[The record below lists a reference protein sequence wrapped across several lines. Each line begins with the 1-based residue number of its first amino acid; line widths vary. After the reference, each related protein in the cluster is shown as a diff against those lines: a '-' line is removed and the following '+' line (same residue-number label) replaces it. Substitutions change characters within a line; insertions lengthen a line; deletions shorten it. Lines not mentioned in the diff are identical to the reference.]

1 MARFLSSTSQRAAR
15 QRGLSLIELIVFIVV
30 VAIGLV
36 GIMSVLILTS
46 EKSSDP
52 IVRKQG
58 IAVAEAMLE
67 EVLLKAFQ
75 NDPLD
80 PNNTSATL
88 GCTPTTTPSCRTTF
102 PENQTD
108 RPNYNDVSDYA
119 GWSQTGVTSLANPTG
134 TPISGLELYTVSV
147 AVAGT
152 TDLTGIASTDAKKI
166 RVTVTGSGET
176 FILEGYRTNY

>member
-1 MARFLSSTSQRAAR
+1 MARLPSSTSHRAAR

-30 VAIGLV
+30 VAIGLT

-46 EKSSDP
+46 EKSADP

-67 EVLLKAFQ
+67 EVLLKNFQ

-80 PNNTSATL
+80 PNNTSGIL
-88 GCTPTTTPSCRTTF
+88 GCTPTTTPSCRTTY
-102 PENQTD
+102 PDNQTD
-108 RPNYNDVSDYA
+108 RPNYNDVDDYA
-119 GWSQTGVTSLANPTG
+119 GWSQTGVTSLADPG
-134 TPISGLELYTVSV
+134 TPIYGLGTYTVTV

-176 FILEGYRTNY
+176 FILEGYRTKY